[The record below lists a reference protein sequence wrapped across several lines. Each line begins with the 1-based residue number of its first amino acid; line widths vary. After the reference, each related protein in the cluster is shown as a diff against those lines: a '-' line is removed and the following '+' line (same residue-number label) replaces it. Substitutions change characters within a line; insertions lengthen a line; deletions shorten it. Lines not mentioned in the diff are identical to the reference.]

1 MPTISKDFKSN
12 VSGRS
17 QVRRCSGRRGR
28 KCSIRKRSALEIFM
42 IKAKPMLVLGERGD
56 R

>member
-12 VSGRS
+12 MSGRC
-17 QVRRCSGRRGR
+17 QTRRCSGRRGR
-28 KCSIRKRSALEIFM
+28 KCSFRKRSAPEILM